1 MNVLEEG
8 TESLRADLLGAASE
22 LVSYSRAARG
32 TDAAVALRDV
42 PAVVGRTVFSQVA
55 ASGATIRT
63 ETRDFIL
70 GADALGALEP
80 RRGDVVTWHG
90 RAFEVLSVGG
100 EPCWR
105 WSDPLHRARR
115 VHTKLQAGAAL

>member
-1 MNVLEEG
+1 MSAKFVQNG
-8 TESLRADLLGAASE
+8 DTID
-22 LVSYSRAARG
+22 Y
-32 TDAAVALRDV
+32 T
-42 PAVVGRTVFSQVA
+42 PVA
-55 ASGATIRT
+55 ATPAGTLVKIGDKVGVTKLDIPA
-63 ETRDFIL
+63 
-70 GADALGALEP
+70 GALGAIEP

-100 EPCWR
+100 EPCRR